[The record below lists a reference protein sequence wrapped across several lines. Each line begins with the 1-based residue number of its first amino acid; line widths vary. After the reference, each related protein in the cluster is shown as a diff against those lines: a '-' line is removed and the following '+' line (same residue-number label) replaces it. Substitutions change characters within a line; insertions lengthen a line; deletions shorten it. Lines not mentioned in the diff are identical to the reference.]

1 MLQALVN
8 NIGEAQSVQQK
19 CIATY
24 GNGAILLRL
33 TAKMQQLC
41 LDHTSLQARQ
51 ELGHML
57 QLLTNLAEGIYF
69 SALSLVSS
77 IARRAWA

>member
-24 GNGAILLRL
+24 GNGAILLHL
-33 TAKMQQLC
+33 TTRVQQLC

-57 QLLTNLAEGIYF
+57 QLLTNVAEGAF
-69 SALSLVSS
+69 CHTLPHTTT
-77 IARRAWA
+77 IA